1 MRKREE
7 GISRSKADVLE
18 QKVTSTEA
26 DSFDSDVTFIYE
38 SNPPEQRPHRSK
50 QHHSRTPSTTSIV
63 SLTDSSIIRNENRSS
78 NKKASMKFANPHGAG
93 GADADRGE
101 ETLRVGSGRIGE
113 GKHADVE
120 NEIKVRAKMPI
131 PKNLHSPDHL
141 QEPAYVSGRSKRKMP
156 ARRVRETGS
165 IAGGYKW
172 HPLYGLRR
180 VPHPPA
186 VDKIAA
192 TKEASDTLPT
202 RSAKVVV
209 EAPESQGSQSYH
221 DQSRYLAP
229 CPPGRED
236 DEDQSDLEV
245 DELLKEWT
253 TIMG

>member
-1 MRKREE
+1 MRKHEE

-18 QKVTSTEA
+18 QKVTSIEA
-26 DSFDSDVTFIYE
+26 DSSDSDATFIYE
-38 SNPPEQRPHRSK
+38 SKPPVQRPHRSK
-50 QHHSRTPSTTSIV
+50 QHHSRTPSMTSIV
-63 SLTDSSIIRNENRSS
+63 SLTDSSVIRNEDRSS
-78 NKKASMKFANPHGAG
+78 NEKASMKFANPHGAG

-101 ETLRVGSGRIGE
+101 ETLRIGSGRIGE
-113 GKHADVE
+113 GKRADVE

-131 PKNLHSPDHL
+131 PKNVHSPDHL
-141 QEPAYVSGRSKRKMP
+141 QEPAYVSGRSKHRMP
-156 ARRVRETGS
+156 ARIVRETGS

-180 VPHPPA
+180 VSHPPT

-192 TKEASDTLPT
+192 TKEASDTAPY

-209 EAPESQGSQSYH
+209 EAPKSQGSQSYY
-221 DQSRYLAP
+221 DESRDLAP
-229 CPPGRED
+229 GSPSSGGSED
-236 DEDQSDLEV
+236 GSDIEV